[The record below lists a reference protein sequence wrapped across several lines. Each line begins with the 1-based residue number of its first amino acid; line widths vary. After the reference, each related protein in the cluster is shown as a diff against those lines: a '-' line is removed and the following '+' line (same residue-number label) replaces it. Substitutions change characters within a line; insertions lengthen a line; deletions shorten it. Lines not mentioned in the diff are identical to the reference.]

1 MWLRHCLL
9 VLILAGAGE
18 VLGGRGGGFRTGG
31 RGGGWGSSSSS
42 SRGGWFSRGS
52 SSRSAQ
58 TQTSRSGGWASRN
71 TNTGTGSS
79 SYPKQQ
85 YGSSSS
91 LSRSSSS
98 SSLGGNRNSIGG
110 GGFVN
115 PRKPAYTTNPYG
127 TKQYSGYNTP
137 RVSWSLLFSNHYNSL
152 CDPVIH
158 RGRVRVRLQ
167 LIRIPDPGLRHQLG
181 DKLCRGS
188 GKIFKGI
195 IVHLIFLDDIFLYFC
210 RATLAKLSV
219 WDWRRDSWAG
229 LRWEPLGRWQC
240 TAPTTDTTCTDR

>member
-1 MWLRHCLL
+1 MKHSFPHFFS
-9 VLILAGAGE
+9 GSS
-18 VLGGRGGGFRTGG
+18 
-31 RGGGWGSSSSS
+31 GGGWGRSSSS

-52 SSRSAQ
+52 SSRSA
-58 TQTSRSGGWASRN
+58 QTSRSGGWASRN

-115 PRKPAYTTNPYG
+115 PRKPSYTTNPYG

-137 RVSWSLLFSNHYNSL
+137 KVSYRSSSVVLTALLF
-152 CDPVIH
+152 PVLH
-158 RGRVRVRLQ
+158 WGRVRVRLQ
-167 LIRIPDPGLRHQLG
+167 HLRLPDPGLRNKLG
-181 DKLCRGS
+181 
-188 GKIFKGI
+188 
-195 IVHLIFLDDIFLYFC
+195 H
-210 RATLAKLSV
+210 
-219 WDWRRDSWAG
+219 
-229 LRWEPLGRWQC
+229 
-240 TAPTTDTTCTDR
+240 

>member
-9 VLILAGAGE
+9 VLVLVGVGE
-18 VLGGRGGGFRTGG
+18 VIGGRGGGFRTGG

-52 SSRSAQ
+52 SSRSA
-58 TQTSRSGGWASRN
+58 QTSRSGGWASRN

-115 PRKPAYTTNPYG
+115 PRKPSYTTNPYG

-137 RVSWSLLFSNHYNSL
+137 KVSYWSSSEMLSCKHFYSQSYTGG
-152 CDPVIH
+152 VY
-158 RGRVRVRLQ
+158 
-167 LIRIPDPGLRHQLG
+167 
-181 DKLCRGS
+181 GS
-188 GKIFKGI
+188 GSNTYGYRTPGYGTNWGTNFAGGAGKYSKVNIIFD
-195 IVHLIFLDDIFLYFC
+195 LIFRNFYPLF

-219 WDWRRDSWAG
+219 WVWQRDSWAE
-229 LRWEPLGRWQC
+229 RR
-240 TAPTTDTTCTDR
+240 